1 MHSTPEQEGSID
13 HFIDA
18 LWLEVGLSA
27 STLAAYRRDLTLYET
42 WLRGV
47 RPQAKLRDTQTEDLQ
62 AYWASQYKTIQ
73 TSTHNRRLSV
83 FKRYFAWGIQAGFLI
98 HDPTLSLS
106 FAKLSPR
113 IPSVLSEE
121 EVERLLQ
128 VPCLDTP
135 LGLRDRAMLE
145 LMYASGLRV
154 TELVNVQLGH
164 IRLEAN
170 ALCVVGKGHK
180 ERWVPFG
187 QIAAHFIKKYIQE
200 GRPQILK
207 MQVSPY
213 VFVTHRKGA
222 MTRLTFW
229 LLIKRYA
236 AQAGIQAPLSP
247 HTLRHAFATHLLN
260 HGADLRVVQLLL
272 GHADIGTTTIY
283 THVARSHLE
292 ELVAKHHP
300 RA

>member
-1 MHSTPEQEGSID
+1 MHATQEQEGSID
-13 HFIDA
+13 HFVDA

-42 WLRGV
+42 WLQSV

-83 FKRYFAWGIQAGFLI
+83 FKRYFAWAIQAGFLTQ
-98 HDPTLSLS
+98 DPTLSLS
-106 FAKLSPR
+106 FAKMPSR
-113 IPSVLSEE
+113 VPSVLSEQQ
-121 EVERLLQ
+121 VELLLQ
-128 VPCLDTP
+128 APHLDTP

-154 TELVNVQLGH
+154 SELVNVKLNH

-170 ALCVVGKGHK
+170 ALCVLGKGGK

-187 QIAAHFIKKYIQE
+187 QMAADFINRYTQQA
-200 GRPQILK
+200 RPEILK
-207 MQVSPY
+207 AKSSSY
-213 VFVTHRKGA
+213 LFVTCRGQV

-229 LLIKRYA
+229 LLVKKYA
-236 AQAGIQAPLSP
+236 IQAGIQVSLSP